1 MLDYLR
7 FLFSCLVPRFQVDLV
22 AMKQIG
28 PDDYE
33 PICIVDD
40 LLDHD
45 RPDIVAKVRV
55 FTWFN
60 HAWPLGDKQLAMPWD
75 EFEKNGFPNE
85 TQEPSS

>member
-7 FLFSCLVPRFQVDLV
+7 FLLDAIIPRFRVDLV

-28 PDDYE
+28 LDDYE

-40 LLDHD
+40 LLDHEC
-45 RPDIVAKVRV
+45 PDAVAKVHV

-60 HAWPLGDKQLAMPWD
+60 HAWPIGDAHVIMPWN
-75 EFEKNGFPNE
+75 EYEKIFPNK